1 MQEACGD
8 RRSVFRTLCES
19 AGSWADVHVCDSDLR
34 ASNSGARHRSRL
46 CTRSEGNELSVA
58 VLGFPRIRAAGSH
71 GHDGDVRH
79 VGDTGQRFTTETICL
94 NMVEVVESLQ
104 LRRCEALT
112 YDAEVFFADA
122 VAIVGDLQKL
132 QTWR

>member
-1 MQEACGD
+1 
-8 RRSVFRTLCES
+8 
-19 AGSWADVHVCDSDLR
+19 
-34 ASNSGARHRSRL
+34 
-46 CTRSEGNELSVA
+46 
-58 VLGFPRIRAAGSH
+58 
-71 GHDGDVRH
+71 VRH